1 MHIHLDP
8 VGGIAGDMFTAALL
22 DTWPELTSVVINTVQ
37 QAGLQSALELAR
49 IDHNDGVLT
58 GSQFTVSVPESAS
71 RSPAFD
77 NNTDASADTESDHS
91 HHHSQGHGHGHSHG
105 HGHGHAHWSTL
116 RQQLTD
122 SALPDAVKHHAIG
135 IFTELAR
142 AEAQV
147 HGKSIDD
154 VAFHEVGNWDS
165 VADIVAAATL
175 IDKLAAESWS
185 VSALPVGR
193 GLVNTAH
200 GELPVPAP
208 ATTLLLRG
216 FAFRDDGRSGERVTP
231 TGAAILKYLAPTAHI
246 GAGTRTLQKTGF
258 GFGQRKLPGISN
270 VLRVLAFDGTEGRTL
285 DRANTD
291 QVGIIQFEIDDQTGE
306 ELAAT
311 LQHIRAHEQVI
322 DAIQAPVF
330 GKKGRMMTAIQVLTQ
345 PAALTLV
352 AEHCFA
358 QSTTL
363 GLRTRIETRHIL
375 HRQQT
380 AIDKVRVKLAQ
391 RPGGTTAK
399 AEMDDVISAH
409 GNHAARSRARLS
421 AEQAALQSNDIQ
433 SNDKQTKRDTRGTN
447 SNDE

>member
-22 DTWPELTSVVINTVQ
+22 DTWPELTSLVISTVQ

-58 GSQFTVSVPESAS
+58 GSQFTVSLKDTESVQNPTS
-71 RSPAFD
+71 ISD
-77 NNTDASADTESDHS
+77 SDTDADTESHHS
-91 HHHSQGHGHGHSHG
+91 HHHGHSHSHG
-105 HGHGHAHWSTL
+105 HGHWSVL
-116 RQQLTD
+116 RQQLSD
-122 SALPDAVKHHAIG
+122 SALPAAVKHHAIG

-142 AEAQV
+142 AEAEV

-175 IDKLAAESWS
+175 IDRLAAESWS
-185 VSALPVGR
+185 VGALPVGH

-246 GAGTRTLQKTGF
+246 GTGTHTLQKTGF

-270 VLRVLAFDGTEGRTL
+270 VLRVLAFDCTIGHTPEDST
-285 DRANTD
+285 TD
-291 QVGIIQFEIDDQTGE
+291 QVGVIQFEIDDQTGE

-311 LQHIRAHEQVI
+311 LQHIRAHEHVI
-322 DAIQAPVF
+322 DATQTPVF
-330 GKKGRMMTAIQVLTQ
+330 GKKGRMMTAVQILTQ
-345 PAALTLV
+345 PDALTVV

-358 QSTTL
+358 QATTL

-375 HRQQT
+375 HRQHT

-409 GNHAARSRARLS
+409 GNHAARSHARLS
-421 AEQAALQSNDIQ
+421 AEQAALQTTDNQ
-433 SNDKQTKRDTRGTN
+433 SNMDHRNTN